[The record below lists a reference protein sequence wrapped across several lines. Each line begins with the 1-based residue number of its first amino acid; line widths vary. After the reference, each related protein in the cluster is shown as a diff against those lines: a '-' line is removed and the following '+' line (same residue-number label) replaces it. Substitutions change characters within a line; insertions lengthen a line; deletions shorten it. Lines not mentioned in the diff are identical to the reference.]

1 MAGFEIVFEAVD
13 QASPTIQR
21 LSQQLLEAAQ
31 RSDRFAGQVAGAT
44 ARADRAF
51 SALPPKVNATAQSMA
66 ALQSAAGQLV
76 NQLAGFATAAGIAAF
91 FKSAGEEAL
100 SEEEALRKL
109 AFAVDATGGSFE
121 RQKEQIVAFAQ
132 EQQALTRFSD
142 TQTFEAMGRLVRVTG
157 DVGQAMQA
165 TRLAFGLAS
174 ASGKD
179 LNGILDLL
187 GPILNGD
194 ASRLRALKNDF
205 GAFIGDADS
214 AQEVIA
220 ALSKRFLGAAES
232 ESGFAAQLSSLRNRL
247 DDFKE
252 TVGAGVLP
260 VFRFFLEAVLKGAQ
274 AFEVLGVVIAN
285 FAAQAV
291 AHLEGLGAKTAAVL
305 TGHFERLP
313 EISRQTAAK
322 LEAIEEGSASQAA
335 EIQKRYSRERQ
346 DLVVQEGE
354 LKARVTQ
361 KSIEDAR
368 REAEEKARKSQE
380 AHDTLTRLEAERL
393 ELEGQGLES
402 RLLLI
407 DQEREQRVRAYE
419 DMRDKGLITEDELL
433 QARLAAWEIAA
444 LKSTEASAQFNED
457 MKAIEEGAKAVA
469 SSVASNFASAVAD
482 VILEGKNMQEAMD
495 AVFKSVLR
503 TAIETFTRIAIEAAI
518 ARSASAGVLGPV
530 GGALLFGAIAAPSL
544 KGFKL
549 FAEGGVVRKPTL
561 GLVGEAG
568 PEAVVPLD
576 RLGGLGGGAN
586 VTVSQTNH
594 ITVAGIEDE
603 QLRVLMRRIAEATRS
618 GAAEGAEL
626 VKSILARQGRLSK
639 EAV

>member
-31 RSDRFAGQVAGAT
+31 RSDRFAGQVVGAT
-44 ARADRAF
+44 SRADRAF
-51 SALPPKVNATAQSMA
+51 STLPPKVNATAQSMA
-66 ALQSAAGQLV
+66 ALQGAAGQLV

-91 FKSAGEEAL
+91 FKSSADAAL
-100 SEEEALRKL
+100 SEEEALRRL
-109 AFAVDATGGSFE
+109 QFAVEATGGSFGREKE
-121 RQKEQIVAFAQ
+121 RILAFAQ

-157 DVGQAMQA
+157 DVGQSIQA

-205 GAFIGDADS
+205 GAFIGEANT

-260 VFRFFLEAVLKGAQ
+260 VFRFFLDAVLKGAQ
-274 AFEVLGVVIAN
+274 SFEVLGVVIAN
-285 FAAQAV
+285 FAARAV
-291 AHLEGLGAKTAAVL
+291 AHIEGLGAKTAAVF
-305 TGHFERLP
+305 TGQFERLP
-313 EISRQTAAK
+313 AISLETAAK
-322 LEAIEEGSASQAA
+322 LEAIEVGSASQAA

-346 DLVVQEGE
+346 DLVIQEGD
-354 LKARVTQ
+354 LKARVTR
-361 KSIEDAR
+361 KSVEESR
-368 REAEEKARKSQE
+368 KEAEEKTRKSQE

-393 ELEGQGLES
+393 EAAGQGLES
-402 RLLLI
+402 RLQLI
-407 DQEREQRVRAYE
+407 ELEREQRVRSYE
-419 DMRDKGLITEDELL
+419 EMREKGLITEDELL
-433 QARLAAWEIAA
+433 NARLASLEISM
-444 LKSTEASAQFNED
+444 LKSAEASGQFNED
-457 MKAIEEGAKAVA
+457 LKAIEAGAKAVA

-482 VILEGKNMQEAMD
+482 VILEGKSLEEAMD
-495 AVFKSVLR
+495 QVFKSVLR

-518 ARSASAGVLGPV
+518 ARTAASGALGPV
-530 GGALLFGAIAAPSL
+530 GGALLFGAIALPTL
-544 KGFKL
+544 KGFK

-568 PEAVVPLD
+568 PEAVIPLD
-576 RLGGLGGGAN
+576 RLGGIGGGVN
-586 VTVSQTNH
+586 VSVNQTNN
-594 ITVAGIEDE
+594 ITVAGVGDE
-603 QLRVLMRRIAEATRS
+603 QVRLLMRRMAEATRS